1 MQRSKKQEGWLLTR
15 KNGKVIYRTTG
26 PDRQR
31 RTEQCRELRVLQ
43 LHADWLIGRHST
55 HNLPFR
61 GPEFEYREEDSLPLL
76 RPQKKAALSALYYE
90 HTPEKDPL
98 SMSSSSRSIK
108 MSPNF
113 TINSLAVIK

>member
-1 MQRSKKQEGWLLTR
+1 MQRSKKQEGSSPARMERSFTGQPALTA
-15 KNGKVIYRTTG
+15 K
-26 PDRQR
+26 R
-31 RTEQCRELRVLQ
+31 RSEQCRELRVLQ
-43 LHADWLIGRHST
+43 LHADWLIDQHST

-61 GPEFEYREEDSLPLL
+61 SPEFEYREEDSLLFL
-76 RPQKKAALSALYYE
+76 RLQKKAAVSALYYE